1 MHLGLLD
8 SQTIHSKPNT
18 IHAMM
23 RPPMSREAYKP
34 QPGDVRQLSRLLAY
48 VRPYRGLLV
57 VALIATA
64 FSSGLGL
71 VFPAFVGRL
80 IDGALSQA
88 RSSANLDRIALGLIG
103 IFALQAVFNYVN
115 TYLLVRVGQGVVADL
130 RKALFAHL
138 MGLPVRFF
146 ENRKTGEITSRLT
159 SDASTVQN
167 AVSGSL
173 VQFISQGIT
182 LVGGVTIIF
191 ATSWKLSLVML
202 SMLPVVIVLASIAG
216 RRLRKLSTE
225 VQDRL
230 AEANAGAEEA
240 IVGVRV
246 VQAFTAE
253 ALESA
258 RYASKIAEAFK
269 TAVRVGSLRAAYFG
283 AGISF
288 ATFSSIALVIWFGGR
303 LVLAGEMSVGNLV
316 SFLFYTFSVAISIA
330 SFTGLYA
337 TFQETLGATRRI
349 FGLMDEQSEIKAQ
362 EPVAHLSQVRG
373 HIRFVDVVFRYG
385 DRGDLDVLGGVNLEA
400 RPGEVVALVGPSG
413 AGKSTVVSL
422 IPRFYDPTGG
432 RIELDGVDIRHLE
445 PGELRQHIAIVPQET
460 QLFSGTIA
468 ENIRY
473 GKPGASDQ
481 EVIEAA
487 TAANAHEFIS
497 SFPLGYQTIVGERG
511 VKLSGGQ
518 RQRVAIARALLKNP
532 RILILDEATSSLD
545 SESEALVQEALDKL
559 MKGRTT
565 FVIAHRLSTVR
576 GADQIVVLEAG
587 KVVQQGSHEALL
599 AQGGLYRDLYELQFA
614 HGIERIS

>member
-1 MHLGLLD
+1 M
-8 SQTIHSKPNT
+8 T
-18 IHAMM
+18 
-23 RPPMSREAYKP
+23 RPPQSREPYTA
-34 QPGDVRQLSRLLAY
+34 QPSDVKQLSRLLTY
-48 VRPYRGLLV
+48 VKPYRGLLA

-64 FSSGLGL
+64 LSSALGL
-71 VFPAFVGRL
+71 VFPSFVGKL

-88 RSSANLDRIALGLIG
+88 GSTANLDRIALGLIG
-103 IFALQAVFNYVN
+103 IFALQAVFNYLN

-138 MGLPVRFF
+138 MGLQVRFF

-182 LVGGVTIIF
+182 LIGGIAIIF
-191 ATSWKLSLVML
+191 ATSWKLTLVML
-202 SMLPVVIVLASIAG
+202 SVLPVVIVLASVAG

-225 VQDRL
+225 VQDKL
-230 AEANAGAEEA
+230 AEANGGAEEA

-253 ALESA
+253 GLEAL
-258 RYASKIAEAFK
+258 RYGSKINEAFK
-269 TAVRVGSLRAAYFG
+269 TAVKVGSLRAAYFG

-288 ATFSSIALVIWFGGR
+288 STFTSIALVIWFGGR
-303 LVLAGEMSVGNLV
+303 LVLSGEMTVGSLV

-349 FGLMDEQSEIKAQ
+349 FGLLDEQSEIKAIA
-362 EPVAHLSQVRG
+362 PVAALGQVEG
-373 HIRFVDVVFRYG
+373 TIRFEEVGFRYG
-385 DRGDLDVLGGVNLEA
+385 DRDTAVLQGVSLEA
-400 RPGEVVALVGPSG
+400 KPGEVVALVGPSG

-422 IPRFYDPTGG
+422 IPRFYDPTDG
-432 RIELDGVDIRHLE
+432 RITLDGIDIKHLE
-445 PGELRQHIAIVPQET
+445 PQALRRHIAVVPQET

-473 GKPGASDQ
+473 GKPDASEA
-481 EVIEAA
+481 EVEEAA
-487 TAANAHEFIS
+487 RAANAHDFIQG
-497 SFPLGYQTIVGERG
+497 FPQGYQTVVGERG

-532 RILILDEATSSLD
+532 EVLILDEATSALD
-545 SESEALVQEALDKL
+545 SESEALVQEALEKL

-576 GADQIVVLEAG
+576 DADRIVVLEG
-587 KVVQQGSHEALL
+587 GQVVQQGTHAELL
-599 AQGGLYRDLYELQFA
+599 AKGGLYADLYELQFREEGRLLEA
-614 HGIERIS
+614 